1 MNNRPPL
8 NEGLFDGATTLSSGW
23 SNWFTQVFLGLPWK
37 RGYTAIVTLDFPAI
51 SAQSQ
56 QSLTS
61 TITGA
66 RVGDFAMV
74 SSADV
79 SGVIFAAAV
88 TANDTVMI
96 YAKNFTAGS
105 INPASQSFK
114 ITILQ

>member
-8 NEGLFDGATTLSSGW
+8 NEGLFQGAATLSSGW

-37 RGYTAIVTLDFPAI
+37 RGLSATATLDFPAI

-56 QSLTS
+56 QTLTA
-61 TITGA
+61 TVTGA

-79 SGVIFAAAV
+79 SGVIFTAAV
-88 TANDTVMI
+88 TANDTVTV
-96 YAKNFTAGS
+96 YAKNYTAGS

>member
-8 NEGLFDGATTLSSGW
+8 NEGLFDGAATLSSGW
-23 SNWFTQVFLGLPWK
+23 SNWFTQVFLGIPWK
-37 RGYTAIVTLDFPAI
+37 NGLSKTATLDFPSVA
-51 SAQSQ
+51 AQSQ
-56 QSLTS
+56 QSLTA
-61 TITGA
+61 TVTGA

-74 SSADV
+74 SGSDV
-79 SGVIFAAAV
+79 SGIIFSAAV
-88 TANDTVMI
+88 TANDTVTV

>member
-37 RGYTAIVTLDFPAI
+37 RGLSATATLDFPAI
-51 SAQSQ
+51 AAQSQ
-56 QSLTS
+56 QTLTA
-61 TITGA
+61 TLTGA
-66 RVGDFAMV
+66 RVGDFAII

-79 SGVIFAAAV
+79 SGVIFTAAV
-88 TANDTVMI
+88 TANDTVTV
-96 YAKNFTAGS
+96 YAKNYTAGS